1 MFKILISYF
10 LLGTLLFVP
19 QRTSSQSIQK
29 DTINKQR
36 LYLVAGLETGAYLAG
51 LSYLRFIWYRDHER
65 VPFHFYNDLPGYFQI
80 DKLGHAYSAYYES
93 YASYH
98 ALRWAG
104 LSKNKALWYGG
115 PAGLLFQTPIEIFDG
130 LYKGWGFSW
139 SDMIANATGPLLFS
153 FQQAYFD
160 EQIVRFKFSYSPSGY
175 PKYHPRLGTTPVES
189 FFLDYNG
196 HSYWLSLNLKS
207 VSGMKNWPSWLN
219 LALGYS
225 INGVIKDYEN
235 PTTYNGEPFPF
246 LERYRQYVFSLDID
260 WTRIETDKIWLQKLF
275 HVLNMIKVP
284 FPALEYNRVDGIKG
298 HWIYF

>member
-115 PAGLLFQTPIEIFDG
+115 PSGLLFQTPIEIFDG

-225 INGVIKDYEN
+225 INGVIKDFEN